1 MSVGLKELVKDNVVT
16 HAIQQTENTST
27 QAGNLLIQ
35 GINKYS
41 QGVEAI
47 DKSVSIGN
55 ALGILTGL
63 PQEQLPQNRL
73 TNTSYHDIRSGAV
86 NRIRQLNPTAGLVA
100 DIVAPNVADLAFG
113 AGKIGKAGRGIK
125 QLVKRGPDALRILRN
140 AASDAIDP
148 RSLAVAGG
156 PGVPMRIGS
165 QAAQELATS
174 PGSLFI
180 KGGGGVSDVA
190 KSGKARRLVST
201 AVNEQVPLD
210 PDLARRHVAKRF
222 GGDPKNQQFMNDLA
236 QMHKDVRRWVDGKGN
251 GRLAGYPGQRTII
264 APDGKKYRVRDSN
277 LQGQTRRF
285 SINQD
290 ISAQNT
296 AQIRKIARE
305 PDQQSLKAI
314 FEKNVPPDK
323 VESTLAFYNATNK
336 RIYSRLTTARKRY
349 NKLNPD
355 NKTSIEHI
363 FDVDFYK
370 RLKKEVPGFK
380 GQGADESWN
389 LKMIPYVLNS
399 KTGALN
405 KKSKDIGGVLI
416 DAIRKDEFIDY
427 NKVVKDFVDL
437 DLGPKI
443 NKLTPDDWDE
453 IVDISMKN
461 PKLNMQQILI
471 NYTQKKV
478 KKVEPTHFSDWIR
491 KHIKRSQEIGIKE
504 PVWKDGSIDYI
515 WRPQSN
521 TGQIDIPP
529 QSAKSFK
536 GLRNEFFSQI
546 EDLPS
551 GSVWELNPKFKDEK
565 RRRIYARLFKGDNR
579 ITRNADETLG
589 WVLRVP

>member
-1 MSVGLKELVKDNVVT
+1 
-16 HAIQQTENTST
+16 
-27 QAGNLLIQ
+27 
-35 GINKYS
+35 
-41 QGVEAI
+41 
-47 DKSVSIGN
+47 
-55 ALGILTGL
+55 
-63 PQEQLPQNRL
+63 
-73 TNTSYHDIRSGAV
+73 
-86 NRIRQLNPTAGLVA
+86 
-100 DIVAPNVADLAFG
+100 
-113 AGKIGKAGRGIK
+113 
-125 QLVKRGPDALRILRN
+125 
-140 AASDAIDP
+140 
-148 RSLAVAGG
+148 
-156 PGVPMRIGS
+156 
-165 QAAQELATS
+165 
-174 PGSLFI
+174 
-180 KGGGGVSDVA
+180 
-190 KSGKARRLVST
+190 
-201 AVNEQVPLD
+201 
-210 PDLARRHVAKRF
+210 
-222 GGDPKNQQFMNDLA
+222 
-236 QMHKDVRRWVDGKGN
+236 
-251 GRLAGYPGQRTII
+251 
-264 APDGKKYRVRDSN
+264 
-277 LQGQTRRF
+277 
-285 SINQD
+285 
-290 ISAQNT
+290 
-296 AQIRKIARE
+296 
-305 PDQQSLKAI
+305 
-314 FEKNVPPDK
+314 
-323 VESTLAFYNATNK
+323 
-336 RIYSRLTTARKRY
+336 
-349 NKLNPD
+349 
-355 NKTSIEHI
+355 
-363 FDVDFYK
+363 
-370 RLKKEVPGFK
+370 
-380 GQGADESWN
+380 
-389 LKMIPYVLNS
+389 LNS

>member
-16 HAIQQTENTST
+16 HAIQQTENTAT

-47 DKSVSIGN
+47 DKSVSIGS

-63 PQEQLPQNRL
+63 PQDRLPQNRF

-86 NRIRQLNPTAGLVA
+86 NKIRQLNPTAGLVA

-148 RSLAVAGG
+148 RSLAIAGG

-165 QAAQELATS
+165 QAAKELTTS

-180 KGGGGVSDVA
+180 KGSNVPAVA
-190 KSGKARRLVST
+190 TSGKARRLVSS
-201 AVNEQVPLD
+201 AVDETIPID
-210 PDLARRHVAKRF
+210 PDLAKRHVAKRF
-222 GGDPKNQQFMNDLA
+222 GGDPKNTQFMQELS
-236 QMHKDVRRWVDGKGN
+236 QIHKDVRKWFDGKGN

-264 APDGKKYRVRDSN
+264 APDGTRYRVRDSN
-277 LQGQTRRF
+277 LQGQTGSF

-290 ISAQNT
+290 ISAVNT
-296 AQIRKIARE
+296 AQIRKIARQ
-305 PDQQSLKAI
+305 PDQQSLKEI
-314 FEKNVPPDK
+314 FAKVVSPDK
-323 VESTLAFYNATNK
+323 VDSTLASYNAINK

-349 NKLNPD
+349 NLKNPN

-370 RLKKEVPGFK
+370 RLKAEVPGFS
-380 GQGADESWN
+380 GQGADEAWN
-389 LKMIPYVLNS
+389 LKMIPYILNS

-504 PVWKDGSIDYI
+504 PVWKDGSINYT

-536 GLRNEFFSQI
+536 GLRNEFFEQI
-546 EDLPS
+546 DNLPS
-551 GSVWELNPKFKDEK
+551 GSVWELNPQFKDEK
-565 RRRIYARLFKGDNR
+565 RRRIYARLFKGDKR